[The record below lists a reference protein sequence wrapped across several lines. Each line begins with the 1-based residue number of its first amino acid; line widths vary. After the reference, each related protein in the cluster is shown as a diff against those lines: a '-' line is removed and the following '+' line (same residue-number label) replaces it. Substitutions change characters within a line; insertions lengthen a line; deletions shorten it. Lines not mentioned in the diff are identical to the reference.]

1 MKKNKKLLFIFFIL
15 TALDQLAKLFAPQGK
30 INSLFT
36 YLCNKNIAW
45 SIPVS
50 AGFFYLAWIAIIA
63 VLALTFFK
71 TKNHNQRIFITLIFS
86 GAVSNLV
93 DRLRI
98 GCVVDYVDL
107 KFFPA
112 FNFAD
117 AYITIG
123 VVLIAINFF
132 QNQKNTKY

>member
-1 MKKNKKLLFIFFIL
+1 MKINTKLFFLFFIL
-15 TALDQLAKLFAPQGK
+15 ISFDQLAKLFAPQGK

-45 SIPVS
+45 NIPAS
-50 AGFFYLAWIAIIA
+50 AGFFYLAWITIIA
-63 VLALTFFK
+63 VLALIFFK
-71 TKNHNQRIFITLIFS
+71 TKNHNQRIFLTLIFS
-86 GAVSNLV
+86 GAVSNLI
-93 DRLRI
+93 DRIRI
-98 GCVVDYVDL
+98 GCVMDYIDL

-117 AYITIG
+117 TYITIG

-132 QNQKNTKY
+132 QNQKNTKH